1 MALAIF
7 NYSRFYYIYKVYGG
21 INRDSNKKE
30 WYNILKYFNVYK
42 ILTFIT

>member
-7 NYSRFYYIYKVYGG
+7 NYSRFYYIYKVYSS
-21 INRDSNKKE
+21 INKDSNKKE
-30 WYNILKYFNVYK
+30 QCNILKYFDIYK